1 MTLFASLSSRQGKA
15 RVSVLEDIRGKL
27 VSGDAYYR
35 GADGPAWEKS
45 SCQFRAK
52 VTDSTHCYSSLDFR
66 ILLNLSRFFQ
76 RYLLEPN

>member
-1 MTLFASLSSRQGKA
+1 M
-15 RVSVLEDIRGKL
+15 
-27 VSGDAYYR
+27 SGDAYYR